1 MSDTGPVAQNLT
13 AEAQKTTH
21 EFSNLVNARQR
32 PNQRAA
38 TGQHLTHYHSFFSSL
53 FSWENPRASAVAYVA
68 VVMFIFGARY
78 LDLLRYAFKITWM
91 SLGLAAAA
99 ELAGQ
104 TLFNTGLVSQIR
116 PRRYY
121 TVPKETLDSMT
132 GDLDEL
138 INFFVIESQR
148 LLFAENVF
156 ATGAVSFTSNRLR

>member
-1 MSDTGPVAQNLT
+1 
-13 AEAQKTTH
+13 
-21 EFSNLVNARQR
+21 
-32 PNQRAA
+32 
-38 TGQHLTHYHSFFSSL
+38 
-53 FSWENPRASAVAYVA
+53 
-68 VVMFIFGARY
+68 
-78 LDLLRYAFKITWM
+78 M

-156 ATGAVSFTSNRLR
+156 ATGAVSFHTNSFLISIY